1 MDQVKFVE
9 DRPYHVKFF
18 KGCLSQILLG
28 PFLDILPYMKVI
40 VQGPFN

>member
-9 DRPYHVKFF
+9 DRPYHLKFI

-28 PFLDILPYMKVI
+28 PFLNILPHMKVV

>member
-1 MDQVKFVE
+1 MDRVKFVE
-9 DRPYHVKFF
+9 DRPYLKIF